1 MNLRLRFLLLVV
13 GVIFIPILVLGL
25 SYFIFRSYMISSNPR
40 DVIREFNDTMI
51 EVESI
56 DEFSILAE
64 NLEDSYFGLLV
75 ETPNLIVSTN
85 EGLISENNPIEE
97 ESFSPK
103 MIIQSRFHTLKNGS
117 RVFVILGYDIGNIR
131 IHFFPLILILSSVS
145 VLIILSLLI
154 IRSINHSIGELE
166 IATGKIAKGDLDFE
180 LNTKGSDKFGSL
192 ARSLDTMRHQI
203 KMEYDRRNRF
213 LMGIS
218 HDLKTPLSSI
228 TGYTDALIEGM
239 ADNEENT
246 EKYLGII
253 KKKSHQLEKRISH
266 LIHYIKLSNT
276 DFQAGL
282 EKKSISN
289 YLKEFLEMHQEEVGF
304 KKQTLKW
311 SVDIPQNYL
320 IAFDEEL
327 LGRALENL
335 IQNGF
340 KYGSDDTSVTVS
352 CIQKR
357 CEMEIKIENNGPAIP
372 EDVLPHLF
380 EPFFR
385 ADKSRQGD
393 GFGLGLA
400 SVKSIVESHGW
411 TISVQSEKDTTR
423 FCIFTGKS

>member
-1 MNLRLRFLLLVV
+1 MNLRLRFFLLVV

-25 SYFIFRSYMISSNPR
+25 SYFIFRSYLISSDPR
-40 DVIREFNDTMI
+40 DIAREFNSTMNEI
-51 EVESI
+51 ESI
-56 DEFSILAE
+56 EEFRTIAE
-64 NLEDSYFGLLV
+64 NLDESYFGLMV
-75 ETPNLIVSTN
+75 ETPELIVSTN
-85 EGLISENNPIEE
+85 EDLVKYNNPTEE

-103 MIIQSRFHTLKNGS
+103 MIIQSRVHTLKNGS
-117 RVFVILGYDIGNIR
+117 KVLVILGYNMADISMR
-131 IHFFPLILILSSVS
+131 FFPIILIISSVS

-154 IRSINHSIGELE
+154 IRSINLSIGELE
-166 IATGKIAKGDLDFE
+166 IATGKIAQGDLDFE

-239 ADNEENT
+239 ADDEETT
-246 EKYLGII
+246 EKYLEII
-253 KKKSHQLEKRISH
+253 KNKSHQLEKRISN
-266 LIHYIKLSNT
+266 LIHYIKLSNS
-276 DFQAGL
+276 DFRAGL
-282 EKKSISN
+282 EEKSISG
-289 YLKEFLEMHQEEVGF
+289 YLTEFLEVHEEEAGF
-304 KKQTLKW
+304 REQALNW
-311 SVDIPQNYL
+311 SVDIPHDYL
-320 IAFDEEL
+320 IAFDEDL

-340 KYGSDDTSVTVS
+340 KYGYEGTPVTIM
-352 CIQKR
+352 CILKKS
-357 CEMEIKIENNGPAIP
+357 EIEISIKNKGKVIPA
-372 EDVLPHLF
+372 DVRPHLF

-411 TISVQSEKDTTR
+411 TISVQSEKDSTLFR
-423 FCIFTGKS
+423 ISTGI